1 MTHGLICPSIDFLKR
16 AWEDAQNGIPAKDPV
31 IWFQI
36 PSVYDPTMA
45 PRGKHSIALYFQYAP
60 VKPKEG
66 TWADIKQK
74 EGERLIDIFSSYA
87 PNFREILLDW
97 EIFTPLDLENRMS
110 LTDGNIRHLDMIPS
124 QMLSSRPML
133 GWANYKTPVEGLY
146 LCGGGTHPGGEVTGA
161 PGHNAA
167 QLIIQEIKKALTP

>member
-1 MTHGLICPSIDFLKR
+1 
-16 AWEDAQNGIPAKDPV
+16 V

-45 PRGKHSIALYFQYAP
+45 PNGKHSISIYFQYSP
-60 VKPKEG
+60 VEFKGGE
-66 TWADIKQK
+66 WNDIKQE
-74 EGERLIDIFSSYA
+74 EGERLIDIFSTYA
-87 PNFREILLDW
+87 PNFKDILINWTL
-97 EIFTPLDLENRMS
+97 FTPRDLEDRMY

-133 GWANYKTPVEGLY
+133 GWANYKTPIQGLF

-167 QLIIQEIKKALTP
+167 QVILQDTESERMN